1 MFRCLRWGERTS
13 LPLEVFRDVFD
24 PPLFAIFAVVEEV
37 GGLSADV
44 LDNSHALMGSVNL
57 QQHMQRIKS
66 RSEALTGRIE
76 KIKSVLPP
84 VMAFK
89 LIPKATCPPCLPWI
103 DKLVRAEGAPEWVH
117 VYYNISM
124 AFTFNLLR
132 YAQLRINQVS
142 LMVANVLS
150 LPAILQRH
158 YLEAVLSLS
167 TEICSTVVYFI
178 SGGQKTLV
186 QMQEVNDV
194 RGFRIYVVLRY
205 MVAAH
210 MGLETATHYGMDT
223 RALSS
228 WLDRVSR
235 GLRQHF
241 GMRVPFGKDPLRP
254 VGRLWEPDGRDD
266 LVMPFMCSSI
276 AEWA

>member
-1 MFRCLRWGERTS
+1 MFRCLRWGEKAS
-13 LPLEVFRDVFD
+13 ISSEVFRDVFD
-24 PPLFAIFAVVEEV
+24 PLTFAIFAVVEEA
-37 GGLSADV
+37 GTLSADV
-44 LDNSHALMGSVNL
+44 LDNSHALMGWVNL
-57 QQHMQRIKS
+57 QQQMQRLKS

-76 KIKSVLPP
+76 KIKSALPP

-103 DKLVRAEGAPEWVH
+103 GELVRAEDAPKWVH

-124 AFTFNLLR
+124 AFASNMLR

-142 LMVANVLS
+142 LIVAKVLS
-150 LPAILQRH
+150 LPAILQQN

-167 TEICSTVVYFI
+167 TEICSTVAYFI
-178 SGGQKTLV
+178 SGGQGTLV
-186 QMQEVNDV
+186 QMQENHAV
-194 RGFRIYVVLRY
+194 RGFRIFVLLRYVV
-205 MVAAH
+205 AAR

-223 RALSS
+223 MALSS
-228 WLDRVSR
+228 WLDRVSS

-241 GMRVPFGKDPLRP
+241 GMTVPFGNDPLRP

-266 LVMPFMCSSI
+266 LAKPFVWSSI

>member
-1 MFRCLRWGERTS
+1 MFRCLRWGERAS

-24 PPLFAIFAVVEEV
+24 PPSFAIFAVVEEA

-89 LIPKATCPPCLPWI
+89 LVPKATCPPCLPWI
-103 DKLVRAEGAPEWVH
+103 DKLVRAEDAPEWVH

-124 AFTFNLLR
+124 AFAFNLLR

-142 LMVANVLS
+142 LIVAKVLS
-150 LPAILQRH
+150 LPAILQQN

-167 TEICSTVVYFI
+167 MEICSTVAYFI
-178 SGGQKTLV
+178 SGGQRTLV
-186 QMQEVNDV
+186 QMQENNDV
-194 RGFRIYVVLRY
+194 RGFRIFVILRY
-205 MVAAH
+205 MVAAR
-210 MGLETATHYGMDT
+210 MGLETATHHGMDT
-223 RALSS
+223 RALTS

-241 GMRVPFGKDPLRP
+241 GMKVPFGNDPLRP
-254 VGRLWEPDGRDD
+254 VGRPWEPDGRDD
-266 LVMPFMCSSI
+266 LAMPFVCASI
-276 AEWA
+276 AQWS